1 MTVPAYQME
10 SLMVIC
16 EAESADTLVSLTEIP
31 KFMEGQ
37 LVKVMEG
44 AFKGVVGRVARW
56 HGQQRVA
63 VMVDGLVTVVT
74 AYVPS
79 AFLKHY

>member
-10 SLMVIC
+10 SLMIIC
-16 EAESADTLVSLTEIP
+16 EAESANTVVSLTEIP
-31 KFMEGQ
+31 KFKEGE

-44 AFKGVVGRVARW
+44 VFKGVVGRVARW

>member
-16 EAESADTLVSLTEIP
+16 EAESADTVVSLTEIP
-31 KFMEGQ
+31 KFKEGQ

-44 AFKGVVGRVARW
+44 VFKGVVGRVAR
-56 HGQQRVA
+56 
-63 VMVDGLVTVVT
+63 
-74 AYVPS
+74 
-79 AFLKHY
+79 